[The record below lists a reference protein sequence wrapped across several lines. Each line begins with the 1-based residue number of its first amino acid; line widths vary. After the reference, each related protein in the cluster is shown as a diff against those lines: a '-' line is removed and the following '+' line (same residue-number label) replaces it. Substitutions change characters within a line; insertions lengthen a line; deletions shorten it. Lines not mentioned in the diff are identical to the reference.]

1 MRTKEQQDKEKL
13 LLEEAKKYEQ
23 KIKKEEKEE
32 QSLKKI
38 IEKEYET
45 VGRHI
50 EENEDGTIKKS

>member
-1 MRTKEQQDKEKL
+1 
-13 LLEEAKKYEQ
+13 
-23 KIKKEEKEE
+23 
-32 QSLKKI
+32 LKKI